1 MTDTKELATLL
12 ENLLKLQKSGSLG
25 EIVGQAQRIYHDIS
39 DLSVLSGLS
48 TPEVLSP
55 HTSPDV
61 PERVPSEVN
70 LDNSNLATDVNEKEK
85 YFDDFANDYIE
96 FTYKNP
102 TTYHLVQSVAE
113 LLKKSGFEY
122 LPEAAD
128 WSKLF
133 DPEKTGAYFTI
144 RNGTSLAAFTIGSFW
159 SPAKGV
165 GAIGSHIDALTTK
178 LKPVSNKS
186 KVDGYELLGVSPY
199 AGALSDVWWDRDL
212 GIGGRVIYKNESSGK
227 LSTTL
232 VNSTP
237 HPVAHIPTL
246 APHFG
251 TPSNGPFNKETQAVP
266 VVGFSDG
273 NDEEK
278 PTEDEQKSPL
288 IGKHSLKL
296 LRYISKLAGVPVSS
310 LIDFDLDIFD
320 VQKGTRGG
328 LSNEFIYAPRVDD
341 RICSYSAL
349 QALIR
354 RHKDPESFVTD
365 DSFNLVA
372 LYDNEEIG
380 SLSRQG
386 AKGGLLESTIS
397 RAIAALKIS
406 EPGTLQRL
414 YANSVILSADVTHL
428 LNPNFTEVY
437 LEHHKPLPNTG
448 IALALDSNGH
458 MATDLLGKVV
468 VEQLAKLNDDKVQYF
483 QIRNDSRSG
492 GTIGPSISSSTGA
505 RTIDLG
511 IPQLSMHSIRATVGY
526 KDVGLA
532 VKFFQGFFKNWR
544 KVVDGIEEF

>member
-70 LDNSNLATDVNEKEK
+70 LDNPNLATDVNEKEK
-85 YFDDFANDYIE
+85 YFDDFADDYIE

-511 IPQLSMHSIRATVGY
+511 IPQLV
-526 KDVGLA
+526 L
-532 VKFFQGFFKNWR
+532 
-544 KVVDGIEEF
+544 